1 MKSFELTGTA
11 RTIAARSSEQ
21 ARALKKLRKEG
32 NVPCVLYGGKENMN
46 FTLKENDLRKVVIT
60 PHIYVIDLVI
70 DGHKKNAVLKE
81 IQFHPVKDTIIH
93 VDFYEIDE
101 SKPIVMD
108 VPVDLVGLAPGVQA
122 GGKLHHQMRRIK
134 VRAKY
139 TVIPEKL
146 SIDVSKLTLGKV
158 IKIGE
163 LSFDGL
169 ELVNPKDAVV
179 CSVKMTRAAADTTTT
194 TEETAAGEAAPAE
207 GEAAPAEGA
216 AADDAKK

>member
-70 DGHKKNAVLKE
+70 DGQKKNAVLKE